1 MEEKNNRESSQVY
14 SKPMFIKEEKLTFPK
29 EIIEKFNGGQFCV
42 QCSRCH
48 GCR

>member
-1 MEEKNNRESSQVY
+1 METKSNY
-14 SKPMFIKEEKLTFPK
+14 CKPVFIKHDKLTFPQ
-29 EIIEKFNGGQFCV
+29 EIIEKFNGDHTCV

>member
-1 MEEKNNRESSQVY
+1 MEGISVKESRQVY
-14 SKPMFIKEEKLTFPK
+14 NKPVFIKEEKLTFPK
-29 EIIEKFNGGQFCV
+29 EIIETFNGGQSCV